1 MPSRKRN
8 KGKERKAK
16 KEAIAAKNDDM
27 LAEAV
32 NNTWRGWAL
41 GEDALSDE
49 KIIHCDHG
57 CDVTAPTDRD
67 HPVCC
72 FMNSFMGNK
81 SDWVSLINSHPQIW
95 DDDNYRNMAVHI
107 LTRIG
112 INNLLLINDH
122 LPTNIACTIMILENY
137 NEAMT
142 VSEVF
147 LIRRVASKVRDLQG
161 SNDRDLYKFF
171 SKRVSCACL
180 KDAYSYA
187 RKTLPKIGRCHH
199 CDEIKERKLLSVCS
213 QCGIYQYCSRECHVA
228 HWPDHEK
235 ICDSCGSLRKRQA
248 RKEDKDQCVIS

>member
-16 KEAIAAKNDDM
+16 KEAIAAKNDDR
-27 LAEAV
+27 LD
-32 NNTWRGWAL
+32 NTWRGWAL
-41 GEDALSDE
+41 GEDVLSSDE
-49 KIIHCDHG
+49 KKRIHCEHG

-81 SDWVSLINSHPQIW
+81 SDWAEILYLLPQIW

-112 INNLLLINDH
+112 INNLLLIKDH
-122 LPTNIACTIMILENY
+122 PPTVQRNNIACTIMILENY
-137 NEAMT
+137 NEAMK

-147 LIRRVASKVRDLQG
+147 LTLRVASKVRDLQG
-161 SNDRDLYKFF
+161 SNNRDLYKFF
-171 SKRVSCACL
+171 SKRVSCSCL
-180 KDAYSYA
+180 KEAYSYA

-228 HWPDHEK
+228 HWPEHMK
-235 ICDSCGSLRKRQA
+235 ICDSCVSIRKRL
-248 RKEDKDQCVIS
+248 EDKDQCVIS